1 MTLSSSSAPT
11 SWSRSINPIS
21 RRIYSWVTSKS
32 CSGALDTERAVVES
46 RRFVM
51 ISPPDET
58 RRRCI
63 SDRVPFPI
71 LKPVPRCGT
80 IVENGGQTLRGDKPL
95 FLGCNSLGHDA
106 LGASTPPEQRVVPS
120 PQPVA
125 VTLRAG
131 CHRATV
137 VSMRDHVP
145 AKCEAAHTSF
155 PFSPSKVQQGDIYL
169 ARQEGSHG
177 TKTQTYSV
185 RIYGRDGSCNGVDY
199 PSGHDVGGPRFGCA
213 ELVSDVPSSTSAF
226 VVRCAQAA
234 PRIERRARL
243 AHAYD

>member
-1 MTLSSSSAPT
+1 MRLDDVASATEFLFRSSNRCPVLEQLWKTVAKRYAATSRFFWGVTLSGMMRLGPLAP
-11 SWSRSINPIS
+11 
-21 RRIYSWVTSKS
+21 
-32 CSGALDTERAVVES
+32 
-46 RRFVM
+46 
-51 ISPPDET
+51 
-58 RRRCI
+58 
-63 SDRVPFPI
+63 
-71 LKPVPRCGT
+71 
-80 IVENGGQTLRGDKPL
+80 
-95 FLGCNSLGHDA
+95 
-106 LGASTPPEQRVVPS
+106 PPEQRVVPS

-169 ARQEGSHG
+169 ARQEGTHG
-177 TKTQTYSV
+177 TKTKTSSV

-226 VVRCAQAA
+226 VVRGAQAA

-243 AHAYD
+243 AHAYDRAGRFVRSIGSAATK